1 MCCNRPSSIISA
13 AKRPAPVAP
22 RAGVHT
28 ASAAQSPAA
37 PRAALALAT
46 PVFEYV
52 GSTALTVVSPLTHK
66 VYRFEKQGARAEVD
80 HRDRSWIAFVPS
92 LVPAE

>member
-1 MCCNRPSSIISA
+1 MCCNRPSPTVSS
-13 AKRPAPVAP
+13 AKRLAPVAG
-22 RAGVHT
+22 RAEARAAT
-28 ASAAQSPAA
+28 AVQPPAS

-52 GSTALTVVSPLTHK
+52 GATALTVVSPLTHK
-66 VYRFEKQGARAEVD
+66 VYRFEKPGARAEVD
-80 HRDRSWIAFVPS
+80 RRDRSWIAFVPS